1 MSFIHSMLVYPAPY
15 VKHPEIGHVHVTDK
29 IFPYLEPKKLTLNEL
44 ADYYK
49 ATYIVLAKDFDGY
62 LEWREEQFWSE
73 FLARNLKNKNY

>member
-15 VKHPEIGHVHVTDK
+15 VKHPEIGHMHVMDQV
-29 IFPYLEPKKLTLNEL
+29 FPYIEPKRLTLNEL

-49 ATYIVLAKDFDGY
+49 ATYIAVSQSFDEY
-62 LEWREEQFWSE
+62 LKWREEQFWSE